1 MMEDVIHRKT
11 MQLAAGKK
19 SFLHFSPSVGSCNCR
34 VSWNFVSD
42 LVSGQLLELLGKN
55 VVSEEAIDPVPFL
68 SVLGKDSSS
77 LHVSENLVGG
87 VLVVAGLVLPKT
99 VVVPPVLRRL
109 FLLNKVKQ
117 V

>member
-1 MMEDVIHRKT
+1 M
-11 MQLAAGKK
+11 
-19 SFLHFSPSVGSCNCR
+19 
-34 VSWNFVSD
+34 
-42 LVSGQLLELLGKN
+42 SGQLLELFGEN

-109 FLLNKVKQ
+109 FLLNKVLYRS
-117 V
+117 VHVALFSPDEMNLLWRLSILLTELNCNVNLR